1 MKEEYIK
8 NFNKV
13 IVGIIQT
20 DDEGNQTGRMFN
32 SRKIVGYYTVKD
44 NRTRNFMLQIVSE
57 GNTLANLIY
66 EELNKG
72 GK

>member
-1 MKEEYIK
+1 MKEEYIR

-13 IVGIIQT
+13 IIGIIQT
-20 DDEGNQTGRMFN
+20 DAEGNQTGRLFS

-57 GNTLANLIY
+57 GNTLVNLIY
-66 EELNKG
+66 EELNK
-72 GK
+72 